1 MPGIIDAATDQVK
14 EKEITTVMV
23 VGNRFFLSWIFTF
36 PFKKNR
42 LSYD

>member
-23 VGNRFFLSWIFTF
+23 VGNRFFFYHGFLRFLL
-36 PFKKNR
+36 KKIG
-42 LSYD
+42 